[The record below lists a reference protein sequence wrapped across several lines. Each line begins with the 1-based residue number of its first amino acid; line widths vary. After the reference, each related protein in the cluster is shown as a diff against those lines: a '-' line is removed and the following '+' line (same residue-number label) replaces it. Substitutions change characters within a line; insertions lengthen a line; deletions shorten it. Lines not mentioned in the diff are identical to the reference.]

1 MYPFSISID
10 EHVPLNMSAG
20 RILFQGGVN
29 SGFSRGGS
37 KYFCR
42 EGKSDNIRFSPLETK
57 KTTFFKKM

>member
-20 RILFQGGVN
+20 MIFPREGPIVDFPVVGQ
-29 SGFSRGGS
+29 

-42 EGKSDNIRFSPLETK
+42 GDKWQN
-57 KTTFFKKM
+57 